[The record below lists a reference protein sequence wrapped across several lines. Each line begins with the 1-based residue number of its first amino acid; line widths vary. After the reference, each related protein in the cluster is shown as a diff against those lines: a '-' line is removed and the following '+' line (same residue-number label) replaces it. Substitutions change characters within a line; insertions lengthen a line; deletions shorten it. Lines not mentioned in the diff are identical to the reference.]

1 MDRDI
6 LAPALPCPTGHA
18 EIDLE
23 HSLLMA
29 CVNRLNSV
37 CRIPDSRCSC
47 RDCLARM
54 QSECHA
60 DLGNLLGDLLMYL
73 VDHFRTE
80 ETLMRSHGVARI
92 APDFCERHKEDHA
105 AIALTIQELTTN
117 LDPMQTA
124 AGQRGGERQIRIG
137 VRPDHTVLD
146 TAVVAVGVRN
156 PEDLRIDG
164 LWAGIAAP

>member
-124 AGQRGGERQIRIG
+124 DLVGRLHRLLSYWLQDHIARHDAVL
-137 VRPDHTVLD
+137 VRFLPTS
-146 TAVVAVGVRN
+146 
-156 PEDLRIDG
+156 
-164 LWAGIAAP
+164 AA